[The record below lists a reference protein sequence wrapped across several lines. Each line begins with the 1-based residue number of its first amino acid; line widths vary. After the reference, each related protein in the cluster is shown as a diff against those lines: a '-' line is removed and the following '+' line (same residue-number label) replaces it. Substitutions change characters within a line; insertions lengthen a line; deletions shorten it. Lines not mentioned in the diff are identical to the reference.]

1 MMRGLTRNI
10 IWGCGT
16 LGIVLT
22 AATANAAP
30 ITWQH
35 VFDPSP
41 DVYFSADG
49 SACTSASIAA
59 SCDSLTYLHDLTTDG
74 FVPGVLSSDQ
84 ITGGSLEIRFFDDP
98 NDPGGQAE
106 MVKIDLDGLALGG
119 TESGSQTFTMGSF
132 SLAVLTSLQ
141 QDGILSVK
149 LRHQAGDFYFDYSTL
164 TADGTRQD
172 SGEGS
177 GPGATVPEPATM
189 MLFGTGALGFLTRA
203 RRRGQRRP

>member
-1 MMRGLTRNI
+1 MRSVTRNI

-16 LGIVLT
+16 LGILLI
-22 AATANAAP
+22 AATANAEP
-30 ITWQH
+30 ITWTH
-35 VFDPSP
+35 IFDPSP
-41 DVYFSADG
+41 DVYFSAGG

-84 ITGGSLEIRFFDDP
+84 ITGGSLVIRFFDDR

-119 TESGSQTFTMGSF
+119 NESGSQTFTMGSF

-149 LRHQAGDFYFDYSTL
+149 LRHQAGDFYFDNSTL
-164 TADGTRQD
+164 TADGTRLD
-172 SGEGS
+172 SDEDGDT
-177 GPGATVPEPATM
+177 GPTVPEPATM

>member
-1 MMRGLTRNI
+1 MRCLTRNI

-16 LGIVLT
+16 LGILLT
-22 AATANAAP
+22 AATANAGP
-30 ITWQH
+30 ITWTH
-35 VFDPSP
+35 IFDPGS

-74 FVPGVLSSDQ
+74 FVPGVLSADQ
-84 ITGGSLEIRFFDDP
+84 ITGGSLQIRFFDDA

-106 MVKIDLDGLALGG
+106 LVKIDLDGLALGG

-149 LRHQAGDFYFDYSTL
+149 LRRQTGDFYFDNSIL

-177 GPGATVPEPATM
+177 GTEPTIPEPATM

-203 RRRGQRRP
+203 RRRSQRRP